1 MKNPNTPMPSGAMND
16 AAAMPPG
23 MPPAMPAEGE
33 VMLSVPKSTFDQ
45 LHGIVVQLAEAID
58 ALALNVEQQAME
70 AGDVMPPAMPPGEMA
85 ADADL
90 AAFAEELSR
99 ANV

>member
-1 MKNPNTPMPSGAMND
+1 MPSGAMTD
-16 AAAMPPG
+16 AAA

-70 AGDVMPPAMPPGEMA
+70 SGDVMPPAMPPGEMA

-99 ANV
+99 GNV

>member
-1 MKNPNTPMPSGAMND
+1 MPSGAMTD
-16 AAAMPPG
+16 AAATPMG
-23 MPPAMPAEGE
+23 MPPEMPSEGE
-33 VMLSVPKSTFDQ
+33 VMMSIPKSTFDQ

-58 ALALNVEQQAME
+58 ALAMNVEQQAME
-70 AGDVMPPAMPPGEMA
+70 SGDVAMPPMPPGEMA

-99 ANV
+99 GTM

>member
-1 MKNPNTPMPSGAMND
+1 MPSRAMTD
-16 AAAMPPG
+16 AAAMPMG
-23 MPPAMPAEGE
+23 MPSPMPSEGE
-33 VMLSVPKSTFDQ
+33 VMMSIPKSTFDQ

-58 ALALNVEQQAME
+58 ALAMNVEQQAME
-70 AGDVMPPAMPPGEMA
+70 SGDVAMPPMPPGEMA

-99 ANV
+99 GTM